1 MAEWQTQSTQNRSR
15 VISWEFES
23 PLRHNLKYYR
33 PGGEMADALR
43 SGRSESNLME
53 VQVLSWAQMKTQKK
67 IIVIVGP
74 TAVGKSDYAVKLA
87 KKINGEI
94 ISADSRQVYKGL
106 NIGSG
111 KITEKEMK
119 GIPHYL
125 LDVAD
130 PKKVFTVD
138 DFAKEANKSIETI
151 FSKNK
156 VPVIVGGTG
165 FYIDA
170 LVNGIV
176 LPKVPPNKKLRTTLS
191 KLPTATLFKKLQKLD
206 GARAKTIDKNNPVR
220 LIRAIEIATTIGKVP
235 KIEKVPLPYKVEWIG
250 LTTSRDILRERIEK
264 RLTKRIKEGM
274 LTEINSLHTK
284 GLSWKRME
292 ELGLEYRYGALYLQK
307 KLTKNEFEKVLSEKI
322 YQYAMRQ
329 YTWFKK
335 NKEIKWT
342 EMKK

>member
-1 MAEWQTQSTQNRSR
+1 
-15 VISWEFES
+15 
-23 PLRHNLKYYR
+23 
-33 PGGEMADALR
+33 
-43 SGRSESNLME
+43 ME